1 MADERHDRAITARAM
16 IRTGT
21 TMVALRLGKTRVYNG
36 GAPSGKGG
44 VVGMA
49 GAREGSEEEK
59 QRMTAVELAF

>member
-1 MADERHDRAITARAM
+1 
-16 IRTGT
+16 
-21 TMVALRLGKTRVYNG
+21 MVALRLGKTRVYNG